1 MIQKVLKTIKKYDLI
16 QNGDRLVL
24 GVSGGPDSISMLDI
38 LNKIRIDKTNNLNFN
53 IVVAHVNHMI
63 RKEAVED
70 EKFG

>member
-38 LNKIRIDKTNNLNFN
+38 LNKIRIDKTN
-53 IVVAHVNHMI
+53 
-63 RKEAVED
+63 E
-70 EKFG
+70 